1 MIALQKRSPEST
13 ISDYR
18 SQGCFLTKPCVHCG
32 LPTPVHCDTDPSTV
46 FCCNGCKGAYELI
59 QGWGLESFYELR
71 DSSQQNR
78 ASLDSDASFDVFD
91 DEEFLGPSKPS
102 VQSDSWLQTRLAI
115 VGLHCAACAW
125 LIENV
130 ATRTPGWRSAR
141 VKMSNHSI
149 QIVFDPKTIRLSEI
163 ARLLNRIGYELAP
176 YIDGDDQAFQIQN
189 RKLLTQIA
197 IAGFCAANAMWIA
210 VALYAG
216 DATGLAASHREFL
229 TFIGTGLGLVSV
241 AIPGRTFFVG
251 AIASLRTRTP
261 HMDLPVA
268 LGLSVGSITGIV
280 SVILGRGYV
289 YFDSLAILVFLLLIG
304 RWIQFHQQHRAAKAV
319 DLLLRITPRHARRL
333 NGDGAVTMVLAERL
347 QHGDVVRVFAGES
360 VPADGT
366 IIRGRSLLDRA
377 LLTGESR
384 HVRVDVGDSIEAGVV
399 NLQSE
404 FDFRI
409 TAIGKDSRIG
419 RVMQS
424 VEEASAGRVPAV
436 QLADRIG
443 GVFVTVVSILAV
455 ATFAWWAAVDW
466 YVAASC
472 ATALLIVA
480 CPCALALATPLAIA
494 VGLGRS
500 AKQKI
505 YIRDGATLGQLAKP
519 GTIWFDKTGTLTEG
533 RPSASLVYGDQ
544 DAIVL
549 ADAIERGCKHP
560 IAEAIHGLAHRL
572 CLPVRTPGNEIE
584 GHSEIEVADVEV
596 TDVEVGIGGITGH
609 CDGRAILVGNFDFAQ
624 SHAIYL
630 DDGTLLAAASCL
642 ENRSSPIVIAVDGIA
657 VTVLAVQDTIKPDA
671 AATVSWLA
679 NRGWTVG
686 VLSGDHAEIVNQVA
700 DQLGI
705 SRDHCYGGLSP
716 EDKLRHIKS
725 LQASAL
731 NQSSSRRTIVMVGD
745 GANDAAALAAADVG
759 IAVRGGAEVSLRAAP
774 VFIATGQ
781 LSTLSS
787 LIDASRRTSALI
799 HTAFATSLAYN
810 LVAVGLAMA
819 GRISPLLAAIL
830 MPISSVT
837 VLSLCLVWPI
847 YKNRESQL

>member
-1 MIALQKRSPEST
+1 MITLQKRSDAASVNEFKSPE
-13 ISDYR
+13 
-18 SQGCFLTKPCVHCG
+18 CVLTLPCVHCG
-32 LPTPVHCDTDPSTV
+32 LPTPTHCDADPAAV

-71 DSSQQNR
+71 DSTDQNR
-78 ASLDSDASFDVFD
+78 ASLDSDACFDVFD
-91 DEEFLGPSKPS
+91 DEEFLGPSKPIL
-102 VQSDSWLQTRLAI
+102 QSDGWLETRLAI

-130 ATRTPGWRSAR
+130 AARTPGWQSAR
-141 VKMSNHSI
+141 VKMSNHSL

-163 ARLLNRIGYELAP
+163 ARLLHRIGYELAP
-176 YIDGDDQAFQIQN
+176 YIDGDDQAFQTQN
-189 RKLLTQIA
+189 RRLLTQIA

-210 VALYAG
+210 IALYAG

-241 AIPGRTFFVG
+241 VIPARTFFVG

-268 LGLSVGSITGIV
+268 LGLSVGSVTGIV
-280 SVILGRGYV
+280 CVILGRGDV

-319 DLLLRITPRHARRL
+319 DLLLRITPRHARRVAA
-333 NGDGAVTMVLAERL
+333 DGIVTMVLADRL
-347 QHGDVVRVFAGES
+347 QHGDVVRVLAGDS

-366 IIRGRSLLDRA
+366 IVRGRSLLDRA

-384 HVRVDVGDSIEAGVV
+384 HVRVDIGDCVEAGVV

-404 FDFRI
+404 FDFRV
-409 TAIGKDSRIG
+409 TAFGKDSRIG

-424 VEEASAGRVPAV
+424 VEEASAGRIPVV
-436 QLADRIG
+436 QLADKIG
-443 GVFVTVVSILAV
+443 GVFVVVVSILAI
-455 ATFAWWAAVDW
+455 ATFAWWASLDL
-466 YVAASC
+466 YLAASS

-500 AKQKI
+500 AKHKI

-533 RPSASLVYGDQ
+533 HPSAAFVYGDQ
-544 DAIVL
+544 DAIRW
-549 ADAIERGCKHP
+549 ADAIERGCQHP
-560 IAEAIHGLAHRL
+560 IAEAIHGLARRL
-572 CLPVRTPGNEIE
+572 SFPVQDSRNEIE
-584 GHSEIEVADVEV
+584 VVREVMV
-596 TDVEVGIGGITGH
+596 TEVEVGIGGVIGR
-609 CDGRAILVGNFDFAQ
+609 CDGHSILVGNLDFAQ

-630 DDGTLLAAASCL
+630 DGGTLRAATSCVQIGG
-642 ENRSSPIVIAVDGIA
+642 SPIVIAVDGIA
-657 VTVLAVQDTIKPDA
+657 VTVLAVQDTIKADA
-671 AATVSWLA
+671 AATVTRLRTS
-679 NRGWTVG
+679 GWMVG
-686 VLSGDHAEIVNQVA
+686 VLSGDHPEIVSQVA

-705 SRDHCYGGLSP
+705 SRDRCYGGLSP
-716 EDKLRHIKS
+716 EEKLHHIQS
-725 LQASAL
+725 LQAHSM
-731 NQSSSRRTIVMVGD
+731 NQTSNCGTIVMVGD

-774 VFIATGQ
+774 VFIATGK

-787 LIDASRRTSALI
+787 LVDASRQTSALI

-847 YKNRESQL
+847 YKNRDNQL